1 MKNASQLLTLRAEA
15 EDRLYHAPVT
25 EPVAFSTEELLHE
38 FQIYQIE
45 LEMQNEEL
53 QRTQVL
59 LQASRDRYLDLFD
72 NAPVGYLTLTDKGLI
87 TEINFTAADLFGITR
102 KDLLSRHFATLVA
115 ANDSDRWY
123 LFFRK
128 IIMRNQR
135 LNIDLW
141 LKSGNDSKVPVQ
153 LDCIC
158 VNSMLR
164 ITLIDISEIR
174 KTDVAAAAAACQA
187 AALVNC
193 IPLAVVKKDATD
205 RLEKI
210 ASQLPGMIYQFQLHT
225 DGRYCIPYVSEGIRE
240 VFRLSPQEA
249 CEDSSKVF
257 NLFHPDDHEGLW
269 ASIHKS
275 AQDLRLWKHEF
286 RIKFTDGTIHWLQG
300 SSLPQREV
308 DGSTIWHGFVCDIT
322 ERKQMENDL
331 RESRFILNYALDI
344 SGDGVWDWNIRK
356 NEVVYASC
364 WRVILGYDEGD
375 ILPNHSEWLS
385 RIHPDDYLY
394 TVKALKAHLEG
405 ISGKYIV
412 EYRLRC
418 KEGSYKWILSR
429 GMVIAYDKNGAPLRM
444 IGTHTD
450 ISRVKHK
457 EQQSKDHLAQL
468 AHVTRLGLMG
478 EMASGMAHEVN
489 QPLCAIATYAQAG
502 LNLIHKENPD
512 LVKLTEIVGKTQQQ
526 ALRAGKIIHRMKS
539 FCKSKIGARLIVDIN
554 AIVDNSVEL
563 CRAELF
569 QNNVKLIV
577 ELEDK
582 LPTVHID
589 QLQIEQVL
597 INLIR
602 NSIDAFKGKDEK
614 EQRELTIQSYSL
626 SDKSISVCVHDN
638 GCGFDET
645 QQQNIM
651 TPFYTT
657 KTEGMGMGLAISRS
671 LIEAHEGTLLFNS
684 IPGKGTT
691 FYFTLP
697 IRP

>member
-1 MKNASQLLTLRAEA
+1 
-15 EDRLYHAPVT
+15 
-25 EPVAFSTEELLHE
+25 
-38 FQIYQIE
+38 
-45 LEMQNEEL
+45 
-53 QRTQVL
+53 
-59 LQASRDRYLDLFD
+59 
-72 NAPVGYLTLTDKGLI
+72 
-87 TEINFTAADLFGITR
+87 
-102 KDLLSRHFATLVA
+102 
-115 ANDSDRWY
+115 
-123 LFFRK
+123 
-128 IIMRNQR
+128 
-135 LNIDLW
+135 
-141 LKSGNDSKVPVQ
+141 
-153 LDCIC
+153 
-158 VNSMLR
+158 
-164 ITLIDISEIR
+164 
-174 KTDVAAAAAACQA
+174 
-187 AALVNC
+187 
-193 IPLAVVKKDATD
+193 
-205 RLEKI
+205 
-210 ASQLPGMIYQFQLHT
+210 
-225 DGRYCIPYVSEGIRE
+225 
-240 VFRLSPQEA
+240 
-249 CEDSSKVF
+249 
-257 NLFHPDDHEGLW
+257 
-269 ASIHKS
+269 
-275 AQDLRLWKHEF
+275 
-286 RIKFTDGTIHWLQG
+286 
-300 SSLPQREV
+300 
-308 DGSTIWHGFVCDIT
+308 
-322 ERKQMENDL
+322 
-331 RESRFILNYALDI
+331 
-344 SGDGVWDWNIRK
+344 
-356 NEVVYASC
+356 
-364 WRVILGYDEGD
+364 
-375 ILPNHSEWLS
+375 
-385 RIHPDDYLY
+385 
-394 TVKALKAHLEG
+394 
-405 ISGKYIV
+405 
-412 EYRLRC
+412 
-418 KEGSYKWILSR
+418 
-429 GMVIAYDKNGAPLRM
+429 
-444 IGTHTD
+444 
-450 ISRVKHK
+450 
-457 EQQSKDHLAQL
+457 
-468 AHVTRLGLMG
+468 
-478 EMASGMAHEVN
+478 MASGMAHEVN